1 MRLPRTLSWYLAR
14 EVLEYT
20 GLGFLGFSTILVTQN
35 LLRRLD
41 DLVAVGFRSEDLL
54 AVLGFLMAMLTA
66 YAVPVAF
73 LFGILLAVGRLSAD
87 SEITAMRACGL
98 GMRHLVAPVLALGI
112 AVSALTATLMIRSEP
127 AARLALRTLFRNV
140 AARGA
145 ILQAGKFQT
154 LGNRVVF
161 VQTRDRDN
169 NLQGVMISD
178 RTDPDRPFVVF
189 AESGRFVLDDEHSTV
204 RMELEHGDLHLGEN
218 DAADTHHRR
227 IAFEHLDYS
236 FDAKSLFD
244 PDGGQTRPAEMTMRE
259 LRRILRRA
267 AAGISLKGLHE
278 DNPVEYELQV
288 QRRLALPFA
297 PILFALVG
305 VPLGLRRSRGARS
318 WGALLCV
325 AIVFI
330 YYALLSLAQFL
341 VESLH
346 VPAALA
352 LWLPNVVFAASSI
365 PLLRRASRGE
375 I

>member
-140 AARGA
+140 AAR
-145 ILQAGKFQT
+145 
-154 LGNRVVF
+154 
-161 VQTRDRDN
+161 
-169 NLQGVMISD
+169 
-178 RTDPDRPFVVF
+178 
-189 AESGRFVLDDEHSTV
+189 
-204 RMELEHGDLHLGEN
+204 
-218 DAADTHHRR
+218 
-227 IAFEHLDYS
+227 
-236 FDAKSLFD
+236 
-244 PDGGQTRPAEMTMRE
+244 
-259 LRRILRRA
+259 
-267 AAGISLKGLHE
+267 
-278 DNPVEYELQV
+278 
-288 QRRLALPFA
+288 
-297 PILFALVG
+297 
-305 VPLGLRRSRGARS
+305 
-318 WGALLCV
+318 
-325 AIVFI
+325 
-330 YYALLSLAQFL
+330 
-341 VESLH
+341 
-346 VPAALA
+346 
-352 LWLPNVVFAASSI
+352 
-365 PLLRRASRGE
+365 
-375 I
+375 

>member
-20 GLGFLGFSTILVTQN
+20 GLGFLAFSTILVTQN

-98 GMRHLVAPVLALGI
+98 GMRHLVAPVLLLGI

-154 LGNRVVF
+154 LGNRVLF
-161 VQTRDRDN
+161 VQSRDREN
-169 NLQGVMISD
+169 NLKGIMISD
-178 RTDPDRPFVVF
+178 RNDPERPFVVF
-189 AESGRFVLDDEHSTV
+189 AASGRFIFDDEHSMV
-204 RMELEHGDLHLGEN
+204 RLKLDHGDIHLGDN
-218 DAADTHHRR
+218 DSSDPHHRR
-227 IAFEHLDYS
+227 IAFQHLDYNI
-236 FDAKSLFD
+236 DAKSVLN
-244 PDGGQTRPAEMTMRE
+244 PDGGQARPGEMSMRQ
-259 LRRILRRA
+259 LRHVLRRA
-267 AAGISLKGLHE
+267 AAGLPLTGLPE
-278 DNPVEYELQV
+278 DNPIEYE
-288 QRRLALPFA
+288 
-297 PILFALVG
+297 
-305 VPLGLRRSRGARS
+305 
-318 WGALLCV
+318 
-325 AIVFI
+325 
-330 YYALLSLAQFL
+330 
-341 VESLH
+341 
-346 VPAALA
+346 
-352 LWLPNVVFAASSI
+352 
-365 PLLRRASRGE
+365 
-375 I
+375 